1 MNTHIDFKRCL
12 KIIVTAIIVAPLS
25 LLLIGFV
32 YSYFQEFSHYKNKD
46 NYVEY
51 VGNVTDYHFYES
63 TNGETEL
70 YIFFNDPDV
79 SKEFGD
85 YQFVVKGKSMEIIT
99 EKGIKDKIK
108 VGSVV
113 EFTAA
118 PGIFGD
124 GYAIPLVAITV
135 DGDELLT
142 FDEGY
147 ENLLDMY
154 IP

>member
-12 KIIVTAIIVAPLS
+12 KIIVTVIIVSVLS
-25 LLLIGFV
+25 PLLIGFV
-32 YSYFQEFSHYKNKD
+32 YSYCQQYSNYKNKE

-51 VGNVTDYHFYES
+51 VGIVTDYHFYKS
-63 TNGETEL
+63 SSGKTEL

-85 YQFVVKGKSMEIIT
+85 YQFVVKGKNMEIIS
-99 EKGIKDKIK
+99 EKGIKGKIE
-108 VGSVV
+108 VGSVG

>member
-1 MNTHIDFKRCL
+1 MYLWFIFTCFHKVWFFSYSQREYSIFYRV
-12 KIIVTAIIVAPLS
+12 IFFYS
-25 LLLIGFV
+25 LL
-32 YSYFQEFSHYKNKD
+32 D
-46 NYVEY
+46 NI
-51 VGNVTDYHFYES
+51 
-63 TNGETEL
+63 EL

-85 YQFVVKGKSMEIIT
+85 YQFVVKGKSMEFIT